1 MTGYA
6 DWGDWVADWG
16 ADVETAQEKREALQ
30 ALIVSVLPDTW
41 SVYAGPP
48 SIVTTPA
55 VVIAPRTPYRGDLTF
70 TVEKVALSIR
80 VVVQPGDD
88 ALNRIDGVF
97 DLLCRGDQ
105 PILDIPSLTEVAIEG
120 VAMATANGGDV
131 MVGTINVT
139 VS

>member
-1 MTGYA
+1 MPGYA

-16 ADVETAQEKREALQ
+16 DDVDTAQEKREALQ

-41 SVYAGPP
+41 SIYAAPP
-48 SIVTTPA
+48 VIVTTPA

-70 TVEKVALSIR
+70 TKEQVSLALRI
-80 VVVQPGDD
+80 VVQPGED
-88 ALNRIDGVF
+88 ALDRIDGVM

-120 VAMATANGGDV
+120 VVMATANGGDV

>member
-1 MTGYA
+1 MPGYA

-16 ADVETAQEKREALQ
+16 DDVETAQAKREALQ
-30 ALIVSVLPDTW
+30 ALIVSVLPTTW
-41 SVYAGPP
+41 SIYAAPP
-48 SIVTTPA
+48 TIVTTPA
-55 VVIAPRTPYRGDLTF
+55 VVIAPRTPYRGDVTF
-70 TVEKVALSIR
+70 TKEQVSLALRI
-80 VVVQPGDD
+80 VVQPGED
-88 ALNRIDGVF
+88 ALDRIDGVM

>member
-16 ADVETAQEKREALQ
+16 TDVDTAQEKREALQ
-30 ALIVSVLPDTW
+30 ALVISVLPDTW
-41 SVYAGPP
+41 TVYAAPP
-48 SIVTTPA
+48 PVVTFPA

-70 TVEKVALSIR
+70 TKEQVSLALRI
-80 VVVQPGDD
+80 VVQPGED
-88 ALNRIDGVF
+88 ALDRIDAVM

-120 VAMATANGGDV
+120 VVMATANGGDV

>member
-1 MTGYA
+1 MSGFA

-16 ADVETAQEKREALQ
+16 DADTAQEKREALSQ
-30 ALIVSVLPDTW
+30 LITSVLPDTW
-41 SVYAGPP
+41 SVYDAP
-48 SIVTTPA
+48 PA
-55 VVIAPRTPYRGDLTF
+55 VVTFPAIVIVPRSPYRADVTF
-70 TVEKVALSIR
+70 DKEQVALAIR
-80 VVVQPGDD
+80 IVVQPGDD
-88 ALNRIDGVF
+88 ALDRIDAVM

-120 VAMATANGGDV
+120 VVMATANGGDA

>member
-1 MTGYA
+1 MPAYA

-16 ADVETAQEKREALQ
+16 DDVDTAQEKREALQ
-30 ALIVSVLPDTW
+30 ALIVSVLPTTW
-41 SVYAGPP
+41 SVYAAPP
-48 SIVTTPA
+48 AIVTTPA

-70 TVEKVALSIR
+70 TKEQVSLALRI
-80 VVVQPGDD
+80 VVQPGED
-88 ALNRIDGVF
+88 ALDRIDAVM

-120 VAMATANGGDV
+120 VVMATANGGDV